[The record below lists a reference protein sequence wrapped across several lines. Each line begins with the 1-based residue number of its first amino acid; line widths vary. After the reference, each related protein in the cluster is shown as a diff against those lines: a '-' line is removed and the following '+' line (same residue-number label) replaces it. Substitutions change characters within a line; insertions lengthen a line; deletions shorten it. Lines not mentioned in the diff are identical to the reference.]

1 MLALIKKEWT
11 INIRRLHE
19 VLQPTFFLLI
29 LITLFSI
36 AIGPE
41 PTLLA
46 RLAPAI
52 IWVGVLL
59 SVLLVSEKIYKN
71 DFEDGSL
78 IQFYLSGQGLFQG
91 IFVKLGVTWVVS
103 ILPLIVMTP
112 VLAVLYQMDWKSL
125 WVLSVTLLIA
135 SPVVLML
142 GMLGAAITLSIKR
155 GGLLLLVVIMPFY
168 VPILVFAIAAVN
180 NSQEQLPY
188 IGQLAILTAGLF
200 FALTILPFAIHFAL
214 KSSLAVE

>member
-1 MLALIKKEWT
+1 MFALIKKEWL

-59 SVLLVSEKIYKN
+59 SVLLVSEKTYKN

-78 IQFYLSGQGLFQG
+78 IQFYLSGQGLFQA
-91 IFVKLGVTWVVS
+91 IFIKLGVTWVVS
-103 ILPLIVMTP
+103 ILPLILMTP
-112 VLAVLYQMDWKSL
+112 ILAILYQMDWKSL
-125 WVLSVTLLIA
+125 WVLSLTMLIA
-135 SPVVLML
+135 SPIVLLL

-155 GGLLLLVVIMPFY
+155 GGLLLLVLIMPFY

-180 NSQEQLPY
+180 NSQQQLPY
-188 IGQLAILTAGLF
+188 SGQLAILIAGLF

-214 KSSLAVE
+214 KSSLSVE

>member
-1 MLALIKKEWT
+1 MFILVKKEWT
-11 INIRRLHE
+11 VHVRRLHE
-19 VLQPTFFLLI
+19 ILLPTVFLLI

-52 IWVGVLL
+52 IWMGVLL
-59 SVLLVSEKIYKN
+59 SVLLVSDKIYKN

-78 IQFYLSGQGLFQG
+78 IQFYLSGQRQFQA
-91 IFVKLGVTWVVS
+91 IFIKLAVTWVVS
-103 ILPLIVMTP
+103 ILPLIAMTP
-112 VLAVLYQMDWKSL
+112 ILAILYQMDWQSV
-125 WVLSVTLLIA
+125 WVLLLTLIIA
-135 SPVVLML
+135 SPVVLLL

-155 GGLLLLVVIMPFY
+155 GGLLLLIVIMPFY

-180 NSQEQLPY
+180 NSQQQLPF
-188 IGQLAILTAGLF
+188 IGQLAILLAGLF
-200 FALTILPFAIHFAL
+200 FAFTILPFAIHFAL
-214 KSSLAVE
+214 KNSLSVE

>member
-1 MLALIKKEWT
+1 MP
-11 INIRRLHE
+11 LHK
-19 VLQPTFFLLI
+19 
-29 LITLFSI
+29 
-36 AIGPE
+36 E